1 MISNQK
7 RLFKKEYALE
17 LFRIAQGDFDSAI
30 ELSAAKSGRK
40 ENVIYL
46 VQQSVEKSLKALLV
60 HQQIPFPLVHDLGI
74 ILGLLPDAL
83 IPPHGFKLVDLNPYA
98 SVRRYEEGSL
108 RLTESEIQSA
118 LQAGKEVL
126 VWVEQNLG
134 KN

>member
-7 RLFKKEYALE
+7 RLFKKEYAFE
-17 LFRIAQGDFDSAI
+17 LFHIAQGDFDSAA

-74 ILGLLPDAL
+74 ILGLLPDSL
-83 IPPHGFKLVDLNPYA
+83 IPPNGFKLVDLNPYA

-108 RLTESEIQSA
+108 KLTESEIQSA

-126 VWVEQNLG
+126 KWVEQHIG